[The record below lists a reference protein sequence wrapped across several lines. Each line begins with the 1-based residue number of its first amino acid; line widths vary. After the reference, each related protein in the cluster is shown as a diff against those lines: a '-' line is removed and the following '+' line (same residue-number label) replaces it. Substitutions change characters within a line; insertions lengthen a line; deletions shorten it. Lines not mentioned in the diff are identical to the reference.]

1 MRWFG
6 FSGLKFLVSEI
17 KGRELLN
24 MQAINNTFNE
34 VYDNMDKLDKRIDDL
49 HYRSGAAYLGNCYCG
64 SAYLGAVSETDTKRR
79 ESGG

>member
-1 MRWFG
+1 MRWFS

-34 VYDNMDKLDKRIDDL
+34 VYDI
-49 HYRSGAAYLGNCYCG
+49 GAAQHIWEI
-64 SAYLGAVSETDTKRR
+64 AIAEVHI
-79 ESGG
+79 